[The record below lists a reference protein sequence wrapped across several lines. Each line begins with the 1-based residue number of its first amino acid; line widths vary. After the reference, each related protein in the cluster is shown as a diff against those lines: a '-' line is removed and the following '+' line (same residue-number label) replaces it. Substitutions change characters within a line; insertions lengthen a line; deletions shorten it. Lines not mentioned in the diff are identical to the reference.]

1 MSFVHLHLH
10 TEYSLL
16 DGVCRMEPLMKS
28 VLDKGQ
34 TAVAITDHGA
44 MYGVI
49 EFYDAAKKYG
59 VKPIIGCEVYVAART
74 RFDREA
80 KIDSEHNHLV
90 LLCEN
95 NEGYKNLMQLVSR
108 GFTEGFY
115 GRPRVD
121 KELLRKYSGGL
132 IALSACLAG
141 EVPRA
146 LTSGDYDRAKKTA
159 LEFSEI
165 FGKDNYFLEL
175 QNHGIKEQQT
185 VNDGLRRISRET
197 GISLVAT
204 NDVHYIDADDS
215 RVQKVLICI
224 QTNKTVNEAG
234 GLEFA
239 SNEFYLKTEEEMF
252 AALPQDAE
260 AIENTAKIADRC
272 NVTIEFGDIKLPAFT
287 VDGETDNFAYLRRM
301 AYDGLYEKYGQN
313 PDSSL
318 KDRLDYELGVVNSM
332 GYTNY
337 YLIVW
342 DFVHYAKRK
351 GIPVGPGRG
360 SGAGSLV
367 AYCIGITGIDPI
379 KYGLL
384 FERFLNPERV
394 SMPDFDIDFCYIR
407 RQEVIDYVV
416 RKYGSD
422 HVAQIITFGTMAARG
437 AIRDVAR
444 ALDIPYSVA
453 DSTAKLVPMK
463 LNITIDE
470 ALEQSRELK
479 NLYNSDERTRE
490 LIDMA
495 RRVEGMPR
503 HASTHAA
510 GVVITKDVVSSYVP
524 LAKNDEA
531 IVTQYTMTDIER
543 LGLLKMDFLG
553 LRTLTVIREAA
564 DAVCR
569 KNPDFEIDNILLDDR
584 QTMEMLSTG
593 DTLGV
598 FQFESAGMRSVLRTL
613 KPDRLEDLIAV
624 VSLYRPGPMDS
635 IPTYIR
641 NRHNPSLIKYKTPQ
655 LKPILDVTYGCI
667 VYQEQVMEI
676 FRKLAGY
683 TLGRADIVRRAMSK
697 KKLDVMDRERE
708 IFLHGLPASEEGPG
722 IDGAVKRGI
731 DERVANDIFDD
742 MSSFASYAFN
752 KSHAAAYAFV
762 SYQTAYLKCHYPR
775 EFMSALLN
783 SVMDNTGKVAEYM
796 SECTRLGIKVLP
808 PDIQTSMSG
817 FTVSGENIVFGLY
830 AIKNLGHKL
839 IERLIEERE
848 KNGRYK
854 SFYDFC
860 SRLSGS
866 DMNRRALESLVK
878 SGACDGLGLNRLQ
891 MLRSIEG
898 ILEDLAAKKRKNV
911 DGQIGFFDIAESS
924 DSSQYNDYDYPNVAE
939 LPKTELLAMEKEVT
953 GLYIS
958 GHPMAQY
965 AQTVK
970 GLKCI
975 TLSEVAV
982 AGKDG
987 SRHGDNDLVK
997 IACVI
1002 TEIRLKTTK
1011 SNQTMAFATIEDL
1024 TGSIEMIVFPKVMQA
1039 CSTLLQ
1045 EGTAVY
1051 ISARI
1056 SVREDRPAQ
1065 LVCESMTSLDE
1076 AIKAADKSGSVA
1088 KTDKTRSNPEKRI
1101 KSGLYLKINSM
1112 DDEKYLRARRVMDIF
1127 EGNTP
1132 VILVLSD
1139 GRRMMSP
1146 RNLWVDINEPL
1157 LKELKNILGDKN
1169 VAFVK

>member
-16 DGVCRMEPLMKS
+16 DGVCRMEPLMKA

-49 EFYDAAKKYG
+49 DFYDAAKKYG

-80 KIDSEHNHLV
+80 KVDSEHNHLV

-95 NEGYKNLMQLVSR
+95 NKGYKNLMQLVSR
-108 GFTEGFY
+108 SFTEGFY

-121 KELLRKYSGGL
+121 KELLKKYSGGL

-146 LTSGDYDRAKKTA
+146 LTSGDYERAKNTA
-159 LEFSEI
+159 VEFSEI

-197 GISLVAT
+197 GIKLVAT
-204 NDVHYIDADDS
+204 NDVHYINADDS
-215 RVQKVLICI
+215 RVQKILICI
-224 QTNKTVNEAG
+224 QTNKTINEAG

-239 SNEFYLKTEEEMF
+239 SDEFYLKSENEML

-272 NVTIEFGDIKLPAFT
+272 NVTIEFGDIKLPSFT
-287 VDGETDNFAYLRRM
+287 IDGESDNFEYLRRM
-301 AYDGLYEKYGQN
+301 AYDGLYEKYGKT
-313 PDSSL
+313 PDDIL
-318 KDRLDYELGVVNSM
+318 KERLDYELGVVNSM

-342 DFVHYAKRK
+342 DFVHYAKRN
-351 GIPVGPGRG
+351 GISVGPGRG
-360 SGAGSLV
+360 SGAGSLI

-444 ALDIPYSVA
+444 AMDIPYSIA

-463 LNITIDE
+463 LNITIDK
-470 ALEQSRELK
+470 AMEQSRELK
-479 NLYNSDERTRE
+479 NLYDSDERTKE

-510 GVVITKDVVSSYVP
+510 GVVITKDEVSSYVP

-531 IVTQYTMTDIER
+531 VVTQYNMTDIER

-553 LRTLTVIREAA
+553 LRTLTVIKEAA
-564 DAVCR
+564 DAVR
-569 KNPDFEIDNILLDDR
+569 NKKPDFDIDNVPLDDEK
-584 QTMEMLSTG
+584 TMEMLSSG
-593 DTLGV
+593 NTLGV

-641 NRHNPSLIKYKTPQ
+641 NRHNPSLVKYKTPQ
-655 LKPILDVTYGCI
+655 LKPILEVTYGCI

-676 FRKLAGY
+676 FRTLAGY
-683 TLGRADIVRRAMSK
+683 TLGRADIVRKAMSK
-697 KKLDVMDRERE
+697 KKHDVMDRERE
-708 IFLHGLPASEEGPG
+708 IFLHGLPASKESPG
-722 IDGAVKRGI
+722 IDGAVKRGV
-731 DERVANDIFDD
+731 DEKIANDIFDD

-762 SYQTAYLKCHYPR
+762 SYQTAYLKCHYPH

-783 SVMDNTGKVAEYM
+783 SVMDNTGKAAEYM
-796 SECTRLGIKVLP
+796 AECARLGIKVLP

-817 FTVSGENIVFGLY
+817 FTVSGNSIVFGLH

-839 IERLIEERE
+839 IERLIHERTE
-848 KNGRYK
+848 NGRYK

-860 SRLSGS
+860 SRLFGG

-878 SGACDGLGLNRLQ
+878 SGACDNLGVNRLQ

-911 DGQIGFFDIAESS
+911 DGQIGFFDIAQESDDKTYS
-924 DSSQYNDYDYPNVAE
+924 DYDYPNVAE
-939 LPKTELLAMEKEVT
+939 LPKNELLAMEKEVT

-965 AQTVK
+965 ADIVK
-970 GLKCI
+970 ELKCVS
-975 TLSEVAV
+975 LSDIAS
-982 AGKDG
+982 AGKED
-987 SRHGDNDLVK
+987 SRYGDNDLVK

-1024 TGSIEMIVFPKVMQA
+1024 TGSCEMIIFPKVMQA
-1039 CSTLLQ
+1039 SSILLQ

-1051 ISARI
+1051 ADARI
-1056 SVREDRPAQ
+1056 SLREDRPVQ
-1065 LVCESMTSLDE
+1065 LVCESMETLSE
-1076 AIKAADKSGSVA
+1076 AVKNTARAEKTKSNTAS
-1088 KTDKTRSNPEKRI
+1088 EKRI
-1101 KSGLYLKINSM
+1101 KSGLYLKIISM
-1112 DDEKYLRARRVMDIF
+1112 DDEKYIRARRVMDIF

-1146 RNLWVDINEPL
+1146 RNLWVDINAPL
-1157 LKELKNILGDKN
+1157 IKELKNILGEAN
-1169 VAFVK
+1169 VAFIK

>member
-16 DGVCRMEPLMKS
+16 DGVCRMEPLMKA
-28 VLDKGQ
+28 VLDRGQ

-49 EFYDAAKKYG
+49 DFYDAAKKYG

-80 KIDSEHNHLV
+80 KVDSEHNHLV

-95 NEGYKNLMQLVSR
+95 DEGYKNLMQLVSR

-121 KELLRKYSGGL
+121 KELLREYSSGL

-141 EVPRA
+141 EIPRA
-146 LTSGDYDRAKKTA
+146 LTSGDYERAKQTA
-159 LEFSEI
+159 LDYNEI
-165 FGKDNYFLEL
+165 FGSGNYFLEL

-197 GISLVAT
+197 GIKLVAT

-224 QTNKTVNEAG
+224 QTNKTVNDAG

-239 SNEFYLKTEEEMF
+239 SDEFYLKTEEEML

-260 AIENTAKIADRC
+260 AIENTAQIAERC
-272 NVTIEFGDIKLPAFT
+272 NVTIEFGRIKLPAFK
-287 VDGETDNFAYLRRM
+287 VEGESDNYAYLRRIAM
-301 AYDGLYEKYGQN
+301 DGLREKYGEA
-313 PDSSL
+313 PDESL
-318 KDRLDYELGVVNSM
+318 KERLEYELNVVNSM

-342 DFVHYAKRK
+342 DFVSYARRR

-360 SGAGSLV
+360 SGAGSLI

-407 RQEVIDYVV
+407 RQEVIDYVI
-416 RKYGSD
+416 RKYGAD
-422 HVAQIITFGTMAARG
+422 HVAQIITFGTMAARA

-463 LNITIDE
+463 LNITLDQ
-470 ALEQSRELK
+470 ALNQSKELK
-479 NLYNSDERTRE
+479 ELYSSDVRTRE

-495 RRVEGMPR
+495 RRVEGMSR

-510 GVVITKDVVSSYVP
+510 GVVITKDEVSSYVP

-531 IVTQYTMTDIER
+531 VVTQYNMTDIER

-553 LRTLTVIREAA
+553 LRTLTVIKEAA
-564 DAVCR
+564 DAVR
-569 KNPDFEIDNILLDDR
+569 EFDAGFDIDKIPLDDKA
-584 QTMEMLSTG
+584 TMEMLSSG

-613 KPDRLEDLIAV
+613 KPDRIEDLIAV

-655 LKPILDVTYGCI
+655 LKPILEVTYGCI

-697 KKLDVMDRERE
+697 KKHDVMDRERE
-708 IFLHGLPASEEGPG
+708 IFLHGMPADGGSPA

-731 DERVANDIFDD
+731 DEKTANDIFDD

-762 SYQTAYLKCHYPR
+762 SYQTAYLKCHYSR
-775 EFMSALLN
+775 QFIAALLN
-783 SVMDNTGKVAEYM
+783 SVMDNTDKVAEYM
-796 SECTRLGIKVLP
+796 AECARLHINVLP
-808 PDIQTSMSG
+808 PNIQTSMSG
-817 FTVSGENIVFGLY
+817 FTVSGDSIVFGLQ

-848 KNGRYK
+848 KGGRYK
-854 SFYDFC
+854 TFYDFC
-860 SRLSGS
+860 SRLSGG

-878 SGACDGLGLNRLQ
+878 SGACDGLGVNRLQ

-898 ILEDLAAKKRKNV
+898 ILEDLAAKKRRNV
-911 DGQIGFFDIAESS
+911 DGQIGFFDLARESDDAVS
-924 DSSQYNDYDYPNVAE
+924 DDYEYPKVAE
-939 LPKTELLAMEKEVT
+939 LPKSELLAMEKEVT

-965 AQTVK
+965 AEAAKKLRCAQ
-970 GLKCI
+970 
-975 TLSEVAV
+975 LSDIAE
-982 AGKDG
+982 AGKEG
-987 SRHGDNDLVK
+987 SRYSDNDLVK
-997 IACVI
+997 IACII

-1011 SNQTMAFATIEDL
+1011 SNQTMAFATVEDL
-1024 TGSIEMIVFPKVMQA
+1024 GGSCEMIIFPKVMQA
-1039 CSTLLQ
+1039 ASVLLQ

-1051 ISARI
+1051 VSARI
-1056 SVREDRPAQ
+1056 SLREDRPAQ
-1065 LVCESMTSLDE
+1065 LVCESMRSLPDALSHAE
-1076 AIKAADKSGSVA
+1076 QA
-1088 KTDKTRSNPEKRI
+1088 KPAKEGTPQKHI
-1101 KSGLYLKINSM
+1101 KSGLYLKISSM
-1112 DDEKYLRARRVMDIF
+1112 QDESYLRARRVMDIF

-1139 GRRMMSP
+1139 GRRLMSP
-1146 RNLWVDINEPL
+1146 RNMWVEVNEPL
-1157 LKELKNILGDKN
+1157 IKELKNILGESS

>member
-28 VLDKGQ
+28 VLDRGQ

-49 EFYDAAKKYG
+49 DFYDAAKKYG

-80 KIDSEHNHLV
+80 KVDSEHNHLV

-95 NEGYKNLMQLVSR
+95 NEGYKNLMQLVSKS
-108 GFTEGFY
+108 FTEGFY

-121 KELLRKYSGGL
+121 KELLKKYSGGL

-146 LTSGDYDRAKKTA
+146 LTSGDYERAKKTA

-165 FGKDNYFLEL
+165 FGKENYFLEL

-185 VNDGLRRISRET
+185 VNDGLRRISREI

-204 NDVHYIDADDS
+204 NDVHYIDADDN
-215 RVQKVLICI
+215 RVQKILICI

-239 SNEFYLKTEEEMF
+239 SDEFYLKSEDEML

-301 AYDGLYEKYGQN
+301 AYDGLYEKYGKN
-313 PDSSL
+313 PDDSL
-318 KDRLDYELGVVNSM
+318 KERLDYELSVVNSM

-416 RKYGSD
+416 RKYGAD

-470 ALEQSRELK
+470 ALEQSKELK

-510 GVVITKDVVSSYVP
+510 GVVITKDEVSSYVP

-531 IVTQYTMTDIER
+531 VVTQYTMTDIER

-553 LRTLTVIREAA
+553 LRTLTVIKEAS
-564 DAVCR
+564 DAVRR
-569 KNPDFEIDNILLDDR
+569 KNPDFDIDKAPLDDR

-593 DTLGV
+593 NTLGV

-697 KKLDVMDRERE
+697 KKHDVMDRERE
-708 IFLHGLPASEEGPG
+708 IFLHGLPASEDGSG

-731 DERVANDIFDD
+731 DEKIANDIFDD
-742 MSSFASYAFN
+742 MTSFASYAFN

-762 SYQTAYLKCHYPR
+762 SYQTAYLKCHYPH

-783 SVMDNTGKVAEYM
+783 SVMDNTSKAAEYM
-796 SECTRLGIKVLP
+796 SECARLGITVLP

-817 FTVSGENIVFGLY
+817 FTVSGENIVFGLQ

-848 KNGRYK
+848 ENGRYK

-860 SRLSGS
+860 SRLSGG

-878 SGACDGLGLNRLQ
+878 SGACDNLGLNRLQ

-911 DGQIGFFDIAESS
+911 DGQIGFFDIAQGS
-924 DSSQYNDYDYPNVAE
+924 DDSVYEDYDYPNVAE

-965 AQTVK
+965 TDIIK
-970 GLKCI
+970 GLKYVNLCDI
-975 TLSEVAV
+975 AES
-982 AGKDG
+982 GKEG

-1039 CSTLLQ
+1039 CSILLQ

-1056 SVREDRPAQ
+1056 SVREDRPVQ
-1065 LVCESMTSLDE
+1065 LVCESMEAIDE
-1076 AIKAADKSGSVA
+1076 AIKVADKSDSAVKSEA
-1088 KTDKTRSNPEKRI
+1088 TPEKRI
-1101 KSGLYLKINSM
+1101 RSGLYLKINSM

-1157 LKELKNILGDKN
+1157 LKELKNILDDKN
-1169 VAFVK
+1169 VAFIK